1 MMDAGLASVVS
12 DVVSSGR
19 LRETRDKLTTN
30 TGMQATFSWARF
42 VTERGVEGSMSD
54 EQLNSLEVKAYEDIR
69 SGCYV
74 SLGNNE
80 RGRLQVSL
88 RRDEG
93 SLCPLNKQVEL
104 FLRLSD
110 DVEVRAL
117 PTLAS
122 DDRVCVEIQD
132 WATACERHPQCG
144 NLNWSRKNPTRLI
157 RILSDTQIQII
168 DARHVEFAQY
178 VALSYCWGSSRIG
191 DTRTVKANIAER
203 KKPFPITDLRKTI
216 QHAIDLVR
224 RVGLRF
230 IWVDSVC
237 IIQDSNEDWESEAI
251 LMAEVYSNAYFTLCS
266 ALAEH
271 ADAALIQPRDAWTY
285 PAEPC
290 SLGGQR
296 LSMASLT
303 LDELK
308 QLATY
313 STRAW
318 ALQEEKLSPRILYW
332 TPQRMYWSCATQAF
346 TESSQLPGQR
356 LMACD
361 APNTTQAFLRACF
374 DGIDLHPYW
383 KDTVEGYTKRSLTN
397 PEDRFPA
404 LSGLAAKYQFGG
416 NKYLAGLWQ
425 QTIAEDLVWRVE
437 VPVPHNRLGE
447 QGQSIPSWSWASL
460 PLHWIPVPDGG
471 TGGGP
476 KDKEDIRSE
485 TLVLRTLQKVLKS
498 LQLFSAHGCDLC

>member
-1 MMDAGLASVVS
+1 M
-12 DVVSSGR
+12 
-19 LRETRDKLTTN
+19 
-30 TGMQATFSWARF
+30 
-42 VTERGVEGSMSD
+42 
-54 EQLNSLEVKAYEDIR
+54 
-69 SGCYV
+69 
-74 SLGNNE
+74 E

-104 FLRLSD
+104 CLRLSD

-157 RILSDTQIQII
+157 QILSDTQIQII
-168 DARHVEFAQY
+168 DARHVEFVQY
-178 VALSYCWGSSRIG
+178 VALSYCWGSSRIA

-237 IIQDSNEDWESEAI
+237 INQDSNEDWESEAI
-251 LMAEVYSNAYFTLCS
+251 LMAEVYSNAYFTLCFV
-266 ALAEH
+266 LAEH

-285 PAEPC
+285 PVEPC

-318 ALQEEKLSPRILYW
+318 TLQEEKLSPRIVYW
-332 TPQRMYWSCATQAF
+332 TPQRI
-346 TESSQLPGQR
+346 E
-356 LMACD
+356 

-425 QTIAEDLVWRVE
+425 QTIAEDLAWRVE

-460 PLHWIPVPDGG
+460 PVCIPI
-471 TGGGP
+471 
-476 KDKEDIRSE
+476 KMS
-485 TLVLRTLQKVLKS
+485 QN
-498 LQLFSAHGCDLC
+498 